1 MHVAYTSAILH
12 QRVGGGGGRSTFL
25 EKKNF
30 LPEKIELG
38 KACQANIS
46 AHSMLSQRDFLCSF
60 SQETR
65 ESSSPSVLYS
75 WVFAGFLGYRSF
87 SFIAH
92 FSSLFMSYIELSYF
106 KLQQPAA
113 NHTFMIG
120 WSFSINTEFL
130 SYAET
135 NILFHDVFASYCS
148 LWLHVRVCVWK
159 RNKASNIYLH
169 SKARVC

>member
-1 MHVAYTSAILH
+1 MRWRTWGRVGAASLSFMHVAYTSAILH
-12 QRVGGGGGRSTFL
+12 QRVGGGGGGRSTFL

-148 LWLHVRVCVWK
+148 L
-159 RNKASNIYLH
+159 
-169 SKARVC
+169 